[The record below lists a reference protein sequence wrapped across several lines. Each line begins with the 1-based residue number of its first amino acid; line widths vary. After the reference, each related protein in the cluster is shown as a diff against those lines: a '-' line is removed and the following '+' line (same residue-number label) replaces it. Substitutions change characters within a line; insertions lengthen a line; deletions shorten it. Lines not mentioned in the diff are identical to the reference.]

1 MITCVAGFWLKN
13 INTTALTKN
22 GKQETK
28 WCEEGKCTI
37 ISLIVHENEQNH
49 NFHPSQF
56 APDSYDTPL
65 YISMFLVLTHACER
79 QMWNWERSSAIVLA
93 AAALL
98 RAFLLQIAL
107 LATETDQKRGNDAKE
122 AEIHMMF
129 LQDIDT
135 LEQLPE

>member
-1 MITCVAGFWLKN
+1 
-13 INTTALTKN
+13 
-22 GKQETK
+22 
-28 WCEEGKCTI
+28 
-37 ISLIVHENEQNH
+37 
-49 NFHPSQF
+49 
-56 APDSYDTPL
+56 
-65 YISMFLVLTHACER
+65 
-79 QMWNWERSSAIVLA
+79 MWNWERSSAIVLA